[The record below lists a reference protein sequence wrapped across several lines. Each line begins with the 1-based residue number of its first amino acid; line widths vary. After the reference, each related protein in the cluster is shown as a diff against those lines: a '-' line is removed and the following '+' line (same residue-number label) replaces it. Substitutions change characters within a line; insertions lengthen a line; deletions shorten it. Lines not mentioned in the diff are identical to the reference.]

1 MLLTRPEALEL
12 LTHGERTPA
21 EYHHALESEAVLRG
35 LALRLG
41 EDPDLWGL
49 TGLLH
54 DLDFPETRDTPEVH
68 GVPGAQKLAG
78 KLPEVATDAIAAHNG
93 DLNGHPPKTVLD
105 FALRCGEAV
114 TGLVSAN
121 ALIRPTGMVGMKPK
135 SLKKKMKARA
145 FAANV
150 NRDIIREC
158 DRLGLDLAEFF
169 QIAIDAITPLAEEVG
184 LSK

>member
-1 MLLTRPEALEL
+1 MLTRTEALAL
-12 LTHGERTPA
+12 LAHAGRTRS
-21 EYHHALESEAVLRG
+21 EHHHAVESEAVLRG
-35 LALRLG
+35 LATRLG
-41 EDPDLWGL
+41 EDVELWGL

-54 DLDFPETRDTPEVH
+54 DLDFPETRDTPERH
-68 GVPGAQKLAG
+68 GIPGAEQLAG
-78 KLPEVATDAIAAHNG
+78 NLPEVATDAIRAHNG
-93 DLNGHPPKTVLD
+93 ELNGHAPPKTRLD
-105 FALRCGEAV
+105 FALRCGESV

-150 NRDIIREC
+150 SRESIREC
-158 DRLGLDLAEFF
+158 ERLDLDLAEFF